1 MEYKTRTDFLASIDA
16 DDYTNKVYNEMQEE
30 MMFRIFSYIKEQYLQ
45 LKQNLIPLRDH
56 IIRINLHDVYYDAK
70 HITEQCE
77 AKCNRI
83 LGPQQAYDYVLKNLT
98 ELGYLVYRCNEYCAV
113 SLNQT
118 SDLAINK
125 YCNLCNTYIS
135 IRDYNAT
142 IKQKRKWYHKYLGM
156 YIESS
161 IDPEIINYYIMIGS
175 AKWTVEDRWTRSYTK
190 VTL

>member
-1 MEYKTRTDFLASIDA
+1 MNHKTRTDFLASIDA
-16 DDYTNKVYNEMQEE
+16 DEYTNKVYNEMQEE
-30 MMFRIFSYIKEQYLQ
+30 MMFRIFLCIKEQYLQ

-56 IIRINLHDVYYDAK
+56 IICINLHDAYCDAK

-77 AKCNRI
+77 TKCNRI

-98 ELGYLVYRCNEYCAV
+98 ELGYLVYRHNEHCVV

-118 SDLAINK
+118 SDLALNK
-125 YCNLCNTYIS
+125 YYDLCNAYMS
-135 IRDYNAT
+135 ICEYNAT

-161 IDPEIINYYIMIGS
+161 IDPEIINYDIMINS
-175 AKWTVEDRWTRSYTK
+175 VKWTVKDRWTESYTK